1 MDQPEKPHYL
11 EHRKRLRERFRQAG
25 AAGFQPYELLEF
37 LLTYGIPRKDVKPLA
52 KELIDRFGSLAAV
65 LDAPAEDL
73 EAFPGMGPVS
83 TALLKLV
90 KDLGGVYL
98 AEGLARK
105 EVLSSPR
112 AVVDFARMT
121 LAGLAHEAVMVIYL
135 DNKNRVMAHD
145 IAQEGTVNRAV
156 VYPRRIIEAALR
168 HHASG
173 LILIHNHPSGL
184 PHPSEEDRQITRA
197 IAEAARTLDIR
208 VLDHIVVGK
217 VGYVSFTEEGLMP

>member
-1 MDQPEKPHYL
+1 MDRLEKPHYL
-11 EHRKRLRERFRQAG
+11 EHRKRLRERFRKVG
-25 AAGFQPYELLEF
+25 PAGFQPYELLEL

-52 KELIDRFGSLAAV
+52 KTLIDRFGSLASV
-65 LDAPAEDL
+65 LDAPVEEL
-73 EAFPGMGPVS
+73 EAVPGMGPVS
-83 TALLKLV
+83 ATLLRLAKE
-90 KDLGGVYL
+90 LGGVYL

-121 LAGLAHEAVMVIYL
+121 LVGLAHEAVMVIYL
-135 DNKNRVMAHD
+135 DNKNRVTDHEVV
-145 IAQEGTVNRAV
+145 QEGTVNRAI

-173 LILIHNHPSGL
+173 LILVHNHPSGL
-184 PHPSEEDRQITRA
+184 PQPSEEDRQITRA
-197 IAEAARTLDIR
+197 IAEACRTMDIR

-217 VGYVSFTEEGLMP
+217 AGYVSFTEEGLMP